1 MLPAACAVKIVCWA
15 WRKDAFRRIWRQ
27 GGYGWVF
34 DFITGVQTKA
44 GSSLFRFIDLLL
56 FLLIAKSRVQT
67 SLASIRAGWFS
78 TALVCSPVAPEFHPP
93 PRQTSGQRT
102 APQAARLACPRNP
115 RNRLRHRSARPIH
128 RSFPPAKFRRSAAL
142 IGATNAPLKF
152 SAALRP
158 SSPHSSRQGV
168 NAALLQPDS

>member
-1 MLPAACAVKIVCWA
+1 MLPC
-15 WRKDAFRRIWRQ
+15 
-27 GGYGWVF
+27 
-34 DFITGVQTKA
+34 
-44 GSSLFRFIDLLL
+44 DLT
-56 FLLIAKSRVQT
+56 AKSRVQT

-102 APQAARLACPRNP
+102 DPQAARLACPRNP
-115 RNRLRHRSARPIH
+115 RDRLRHRSARPIH
-128 RSFPPAKFRRSAAL
+128 RSFTPAKFRRSAAL

-158 SSPHSSRQGV
+158 SSPHPSRQDFHCRL
-168 NAALLQPDS
+168 AANCKLKRAGHASCVWHESRPTRPPLAENVLKTREGARLRPPKSRQ